1 VVDVAKIEIKNVYKV
16 FGRHPEKALKMLGE
30 GRKKDEI
37 LQKTHQVVALQ
48 DVSFSVEAGETF
60 VVMGLSGSG
69 KSTLIR
75 CLNRLVEPT
84 RGEILIDEEEVTA
97 MSPNQLLQLRR
108 NKLGMVFQSF
118 ALFPHLTVLENAA
131 YGLKVQ
137 GVNREERE
145 NKARQALETVG
156 LQGWE
161 ASKPDQLSGGM
172 RQRVGLARALA
183 NDPDI
188 LLMDEAFSALDPLIR
203 SDLQDELI
211 ALQRKMNKTIVFIT
225 HDLDEALKLGD
236 RIALMKDGRV
246 VQIGTPEEILMTPA
260 TNYVA
265 RFVEGVDRAR
275 ILTAANVMKKADPVA
290 FLKDGPRVAL
300 RKMKEYGIS
309 SIFVVDKTKRLK
321 GLLMAEKAVQAIRD
335 GSTSFDNYL
344 ESAIPKVLPETP
356 VNDLYALMADVGG
369 PVAVSSEED
378 ELLGIIVRGS
388 VFAGLAGQGVNEDA

>member
-1 VVDVAKIEIKNVYKV
+1 MAKIEIKNVYKV